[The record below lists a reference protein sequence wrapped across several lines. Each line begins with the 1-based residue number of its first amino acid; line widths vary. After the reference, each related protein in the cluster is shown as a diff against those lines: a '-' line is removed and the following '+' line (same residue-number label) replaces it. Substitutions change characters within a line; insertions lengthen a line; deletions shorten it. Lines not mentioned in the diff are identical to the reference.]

1 MEEECVVSVDYGNG
15 KEMECLSI
23 IPGWY
28 SDVSDLFPVPGE
40 IMSIKIEKILFKGK
54 SKYQDI
60 MIFESLTYGKV
71 IVLDG
76 IIQHTERDV
85 CSYVE
90 MIVHLPLASIHN
102 PKKVLIIGGGMGFTL
117 REVLRYPSVEKVDL
131 VEIDDMVVNA
141 SRKYFPDIA
150 KGYDDPRATLY
161 VEDGN
166 AFVKNTAPGTYDAII
181 VDSSDPIGSSKFFF
195 EKPFF
200 EAVSKALRPGGVY
213 STQGESAWIFLDIIQ
228 KLVEDCNIFFKG
240 SVNYGWTNVPSY
252 LSGAIG
258 FVICSTEGPPVDF
271 KNPVNKVD
279 VHIISAKSES
289 PLKYYNSEVHTAA
302 FALPTFAQKVLCSKK

>member
-1 MEEECVVSVDYGNG
+1 
-15 KEMECLSI
+15 
-23 IPGWY
+23 
-28 SDVSDLFPVPGE
+28 
-40 IMSIKIEKILFKGK
+40 MSIKIEKILFRGR

-60 MIFESLTYGKV
+60 MIFQPLTYGKV

-85 CSYVE
+85 L
-90 MIVHLPLASIHN
+90 IV
-102 PKKVLIIGGGMGFTL
+102 GGGMGFTL

-150 KGYDDPRATLY
+150 KGYEDPRATLY
-161 VEDGN
+161 VGDGN

-181 VDSSDPIGSSKFFF
+181 VDSSDPIGPSNFFF

-213 STQGESAWIFLDIIQ
+213 STQGESGLCDEQ
-228 KLVEDCNIFFKG
+228 DKG
-240 SVNYGWTNVPSY
+240 NEAEMVQTCKEETRGCASIRR
-252 LSGAIG
+252 GAIG
-258 FVICSTEGPPVDF
+258 FVICSTEGHQVDF

-279 VHIISAKSES
+279 VDIISAKSES
-289 PLKYYNSEVHTAA
+289 PLKYYNSEVHTAV
-302 FALPTFAQKVLCSKK
+302 ALPTFAQKMLCPKK

>member
-1 MEEECVVSVDYGNG
+1 MEEEYCVNVDHSG

-40 IMSIKIEKILFKGK
+40 IMSIKIEKILFKGR

-60 MIFESLTYGKV
+60 MIFQSLTFGKV

-90 MIVHLPLASIHN
+90 MIVHLPLASIPN
-102 PKKVLIIGGGMGFTL
+102 PKKVLIVGGGMGFTF

-150 KGYDDPRATLY
+150 KGYEDPRATLY

-166 AFVKNTAPGTYDAII
+166 AFVRNTAPGTYDAII
-181 VDSSDPIGSSKFFF
+181 VDSSDPI
-195 EKPFF
+195 
-200 EAVSKALRPGGVY
+200 
-213 STQGESAWIFLDIIQ
+213 
-228 KLVEDCNIFFKG
+228 
-240 SVNYGWTNVPSY
+240 
-252 LSGAIG
+252 
-258 FVICSTEGPPVDF
+258 EGPPVDF

-279 VHIISAKSES
+279 VDIISTKSES
-289 PLKYYNSEVHTAA
+289 PLK
-302 FALPTFAQKVLCSKK
+302 

>member
-1 MEEECVVSVDYGNG
+1 MEKECVSIEHSNG

-40 IMSIKIEKILFKGK
+40 IMSIKIEKILFRGR

-60 MIFESLTYGKV
+60 MIF
-71 IVLDG
+71 
-76 IIQHTERDV
+76 Q
-85 CSYVE
+85 
-90 MIVHLPLASIHN
+90 
-102 PKKVLIIGGGMGFTL
+102 VLIVGGGMGFTL

-150 KGYDDPRATLY
+150 KGYEDPRATLY

-181 VDSSDPIGSSKFFF
+181 VDSSDPIG
-195 EKPFF
+195 
-200 EAVSKALRPGGVY
+200 
-213 STQGESAWIFLDIIQ
+213 
-228 KLVEDCNIFFKG
+228 N
-240 SVNYGWTNVPSY
+240 
-252 LSGAIG
+252 
-258 FVICSTEGPPVDF
+258 
-271 KNPVNKVD
+271 
-279 VHIISAKSES
+279 
-289 PLKYYNSEVHTAA
+289 
-302 FALPTFAQKVLCSKK
+302 